1 MKPILC
7 LVACM
12 LAVVAMLAVPVS
24 ACPVGQL
31 NAVCSQNYVT
41 QAVVAQPVIAYN
53 VVPQLVVAQ
62 NVGYGY
68 GGGQAIIQQAN
79 YGGNVALVQTGC
91 AANVRVGAVRAGR
104 GRVVQRSVVRGPG
117 VRRGGA
123 AVVVGAGY

>member
-41 QAVVAQPVIAYN
+41 QSVVAQPVIAYN

-62 NVGYGY
+62 NVSYGY
-68 GGGQAIIQQAN
+68 GGGQAIIQQQN
-79 YGGNVALVQTGC
+79 YGGAAFIQTGC